1 MMVKEMPETKS
12 IRINRD
18 LWAKLQKA
26 IADYDFTAKD
36 LVDLILR
43 DVDLDEYAKKLAHQ
57 VESEVKTEE
66 EDEKEDE
73 REAEEEETSTDE
85 ERAESA
91 DDEAENF
98 GKY

>member
-1 MMVKEMPETKS
+1 MPETEL

-18 LWAKLQKA
+18 LSIKLRKA
-26 IADYDFTAKD
+26 VNDYDFTVRD
-36 LVDLILR
+36 LVQCILS
-43 DVDLDEYAKKLAHQ
+43 DVDVDEYAKKLARK
-57 VESEVKTEE
+57 VESEVEVSKETER
-66 EDEKEDE
+66 EDEK
-73 REAEEEETSTDE
+73 EAEEEETSTGE